1 MEVTEERRTFD
12 KVIVKLKWIG
22 GCLKSALYFGGIR
35 FDGLSVEESACKIK
49 ATVEELNHIEV
60 SDFIGS
66 WLKMPE
72 NSSLLEV
79 WINEI
84 LNTYFYHKEVEN
96 SNFKPQQ
103 LGDDWVMIAKNY
115 DTWRNTIIYKLSLCL
130 PDGAAMIY
138 EGKRYVM
145 FPKTDEAK
153 DKSKTKAKQRTRGKQ
168 KRSFRDCL
176 FMDDKEN
183 LLKILH
189 KLIDGNKG
197 KFVANVISFCVSK
210 GILIK
215 KPTYTQ
221 VVEEFGDIG
230 DKSGYNKYMGI
241 RLDWKEEEPIK
252 KTLEGY
258 F

>member
-1 MEVTEERRTFD
+1 MEVIEERRTFD
-12 KVIVKLKWIG
+12 KVIEKLRWLG
-22 GCLKSALYFGGIR
+22 GSLKNALYFGGLDVNSLNR
-35 FDGLSVEESACKIK
+35 MK
-49 ATVEELNHIEV
+49 ATVEELNQIKV

-66 WLKMPE
+66 WLKTPE
-72 NSSLLEV
+72 NYSLLEV

-84 LNTYFYHKEVEN
+84 LNTYFYHKEVETA
-96 SNFKPQQ
+96 NFKPQQ
-103 LGDDWVMIAKNY
+103 LGEDWVMVAENY
-115 DTWRNTIIYKLSLCL
+115 DAWRNIIIYKLSLCL

-145 FPKTDEAK
+145 FPKTYEAK
-153 DKSKTKAKQRTRGKQ
+153 DKLITKVKQRVRVKH
-168 KRSFRDCL
+168 KKSFRDFL
-176 FMDDKEN
+176 YVSDKER
-183 LLKILH
+183 LLVILH

-230 DKSGYNKYMGI
+230 DKSGYNKYMGLKLE
-241 RLDWKEEEPIK
+241 RSEKEPIEK
-252 KTLEGY
+252 ALESY

>member
-1 MEVTEERRTFD
+1 MEATEERRVFD
-12 KVIVKLKWIG
+12 MVIEKLRWLG
-22 GCLKSALYFGGIR
+22 GSLKSALYFGGLDANSLNR
-35 FDGLSVEESACKIK
+35 MK
-49 ATVEELNHIEV
+49 ATVEELNQIKPL
-60 SDFIGS
+60 DFIGS

-72 NSSLLEV
+72 NNSLLEV

-84 LNTYFYHKEVEN
+84 LNTYFYHKEVETA
-96 SNFKPQQ
+96 NFKPQQ
-103 LGDDWVMIAKNY
+103 LGDDWVMIAENY
-115 DTWRNTIIYKLSLCL
+115 DAWRNTIIWKLSLCL
-130 PDGAAMIY
+130 PDGAAKIY

-153 DKSKTKAKQRTRGKQ
+153 GKIKTKAKPRTRVKQ

-176 FMDDKEN
+176 YMDDKES
-183 LLKILH
+183 LLEILH

-230 DKSGYNKYMGI
+230 DKSGYNKYMGLKLEKGD
-241 RLDWKEEEPIK
+241 REPIEK
-252 KTLEGY
+252 VLDGY